1 MKILFLSLDSF
12 DTYETDNMYSDLLRE
27 AINRG
32 HDVFSVIP
40 SGKEGKSELVESMGS
55 RILKLY
61 TGQVTGNTN
70 FIKKGIATL
79 RLGGRYKHAVKKYC
93 KGEKFDLILYA
104 TPPITIYKAIKYAK
118 KKTGAKTYLLL
129 KDIFPQNAVDLG
141 ILGRRGLK
149 GIITRYFRSVEK
161 KYYAISD
168 RIGCM
173 SRRNVEYLLEHNP
186 SIGENKVCINPNTVD
201 VSRVNDAHEDSEGVR
216 NKYSIPQEARI
227 FIYGGNLGRPQ
238 DVPFIVECLKANAD
252 KPDRFFIISG
262 KGGDYGILKAYFDE
276 YKPTN
281 MALING
287 LPKNEYNELVSVCDV
302 GLIFLAYRFTIPNY
316 PSRLL
321 SYMQY
326 GLPVISCTDE
336 STDVGDD
343 IVRGE
348 FGWKCYSNDVAGF
361 TAAVDAAVAADLAEM
376 KHNSACKLSEWFL
389 TKDSMDEILSF
400 AESKP

>member
-27 AINRG
+27 AISRG
-32 HDVFSVIP
+32 HEVFSVVP
-40 SGKEGKSELVESMGS
+40 SNKGGKSELVESMGS
-55 RILKLY
+55 KILKLY
-61 TGQVTGNTN
+61 TGQVTGNSS
-70 FIKKGIATL
+70 FIKKGINTL
-79 RLGGRYKHAVKKYC
+79 RLGGRYKRAVKKYC

-118 KKTGAKTYLLL
+118 KRTGAKTYLLL

-141 ILGRRGLK
+141 ILKKRGLK
-149 GIITRYFRSVEK
+149 GIIARYFRSVEK
-161 KYYAISD
+161 KYYLISD

-186 SIGENKVCINPNTVD
+186 ALDADKVCVNPNTMD
-201 VSRVNDAHEDSEGVR
+201 TSRVNDVHADSAGVR
-216 NKYSIPQEARI
+216 EKYSIPQDARI

-238 DVPFIVECLKANAD
+238 DVPFIAECLKANAD

-262 KGGDYGILKAYFDE
+262 KGGDYGVLKAYFDE

-287 LPKNEYNELVSVCDV
+287 LPKSEYNELVSACDV
-302 GLIFLAYRFTIPNY
+302 GLIFLDHRFTIPNY

-343 IVRGE
+343 VVRGG
-348 FGWKCYSNDVAGF
+348 FGWKCYSDDVAGF
-361 TAAVDAAVAADLAEM
+361 TAAVDAAVTAELAEM
-376 KHNSACKLSEWFL
+376 KQNSVLKLIEWFSA
-389 TKDSMDEILSF
+389 KDSMDEILSF
-400 AESKP
+400 AEGKL